1 MNIDIKKIDND
12 YINHRLNGVKKVY
25 GELPD
30 EPTCK
35 TTTTKDRLDDTSI
48 ANRIEPELL
57 NHLDK
62 INKHNL

>member
-1 MNIDIKKIDND
+1 MSE
-12 YINHRLNGVKKVY
+12 KVY

-48 ANRIEPELL
+48 AT
-57 NHLDK
+57 H
-62 INKHNL
+62 